1 MGGPA
6 SSTTAEI
13 YIQAH
18 EQNAVSTPP
27 HPQKAWG
34 RFADEVYSILKH
46 THLESFFHQSTIF
59 MKTLSLLWRK
69 KVMKN

>member
-1 MGGPA
+1 MGGSA

-18 EQNAVSTPP
+18 EQNAVSTAP

-46 THLESFFHQSTIF
+46 ILII
-59 MKTLSLLWRK
+59 
-69 KVMKN
+69 